1 MSRFCKNCGQT
12 VDDNIAF
19 CPNCGASVQDAVP
32 STEVNAAN
40 DSQQSNP
47 YQQNAQFAQGGYQ
60 PMGEAG
66 TAWGLGD
73 NKKLVNKVAYGILA
87 ILLGGIGIHK
97 FYAGKT
103 LWGIVYIL
111 LCWTG
116 IPSIL
121 ALVEG
126 IIGLTTKDD
135 GQGNIYA

>member
-1 MSRFCKNCGQT
+1 MSKICKKCGQT
-12 VDDNIAF
+12 VEDNSAF
-19 CPNCGASVQDAVP
+19 CPNCGASVQDTVP
-32 STEVNAAN
+32 STNVNSN
-40 DSQQSNP
+40 DGYQQNNP
-47 YQQNAQFAQGGYQ
+47 YQQNAQFAQGDYQ
-60 PMGEAG
+60 PMGDAG

-103 LWGIVYIL
+103 LWGIIYIL